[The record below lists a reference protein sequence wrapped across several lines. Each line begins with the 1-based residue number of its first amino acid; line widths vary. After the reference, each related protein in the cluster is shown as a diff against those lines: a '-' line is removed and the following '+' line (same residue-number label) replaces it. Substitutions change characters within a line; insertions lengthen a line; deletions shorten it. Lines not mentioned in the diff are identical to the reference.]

1 MYVILMYDIN
11 ADEKSA
17 SVQRKIF
24 KTCKRYLTHVQ
35 FSVFEGEISDAQ
47 LFALKTEIDRCIR
60 KNMDSIVIFKSRNEK
75 WLAKEVI
82 GKNTNED
89 TNFI

>member
-11 ADEKSA
+11 ADEGSA

-60 KNMDSIVIFKSRNEK
+60 KDLDSIVIFKSRNEK

-82 GKNTNED
+82 GKNTN
-89 TNFI
+89 

>member
-11 ADEKSA
+11 ADEGSA

-35 FSVFEGEISDAQ
+35 FSVFEGEI
-47 LFALKTEIDRCIR
+47 
-60 KNMDSIVIFKSRNEK
+60 
-75 WLAKEVI
+75 
-82 GKNTNED
+82 
-89 TNFI
+89 